1 MNLRNQGAQGVMV
14 VSAAFALSAF
24 SANAQT
30 VTVVEYYNKA
40 VDAYFITG
48 RANEQAGLDSVSDF
62 ARTGMTFQATVVTA
76 ATAAQT
82 KICRFYISVASPYT
96 SSHFYGRQGTD
107 CEYLLSLGI
116 AGFSW
121 EDYDFATQQPSSG
134 VCPAGTAA
142 IYRGFRAGA
151 GGKTSNHRYSASPTN
166 YNAAV
171 TAGYVGEG
179 PAFCVTAAT
188 AVSTSPPVSGASD
201 CGDLFT
207 SNKRVTMTYSDT
219 EGGSY
224 SYVRTFDATPVAFQ
238 GQTAGRVISADADG
252 NKLEQ
257 FLVDGGSAF
266 TEIGERG
273 TSSTGPVRITTY
285 TPPVVYPKVTPT
297 GHVIT
302 YTRVGDQ
309 SASIPG
315 LQEGNFTQTG
325 TFTQL
330 GRESVTVPA
339 GTFMACK
346 YTHSTDASS
355 PAINGRLTTST
366 TQWHASGVGLLR
378 IDGTLNRQSIFG
390 IVGGSYQ
397 MLATKIE

>member
-1 MNLRNQGAQGVMV
+1 MNLRNQCAQGGMV

-48 RANEQAGLDSVSDF
+48 RANEQAGLDSVADF
-62 ARTGMTFQATVVTA
+62 ARTGMTFQATV

-116 AGFSW
+116 AGFAW
-121 EDYDFATQQPSSG
+121 EDYDFATQQPASG
-134 VCPAGTAA
+134 VCPAGTTA

-151 GGKTSNHRYSASPTN
+151 GGKTSNHRYSASLAD

-171 TAGYVGEG
+171 TSGYVGEG

-188 AVSTSPPVSGASD
+188 AVNTTLPVSGTSD

-219 EGGSY
+219 EGGSLTF
-224 SYVRTFDATPVAFQ
+224 VRTFDATPVTFQ
-238 GQTAGRVISADADG
+238 GQTAGRIIETEADG
-252 NKLEQ
+252 SKLEQ
-257 FLVDGGSAF
+257 FLVDGGTAF
-266 TEIGERG
+266 TEIGERY
-273 TSSTGPVRITTY
+273 SSAAGPMRTTTY
-285 TPPVVYPKVTPT
+285 TPPVVYPKVTPP

-302 YTRVGDQ
+302 YTRVGNQ
-309 SASIPG
+309 SASVP
-315 LQEGNFTQTG
+315 LLREGNFTQTG

-346 YTHSTDASS
+346 YTESTDASF
-355 PAINGRLTTST
+355 PAIGGRLTIST
-366 TQWHASGVGLLR
+366 TLWHASG
-378 IDGTLNRQSIFG
+378 
-390 IVGGSYQ
+390 GG
-397 MLATKIE
+397 ATEN